1 VGEQR
6 ISKSQVLAS
15 SLVVRQVAEA
25 TSTSSWIADSQYFVR
40 QSQDKLEIV
49 RIEEKSFDLEI
60 ARAISPTQLVD
71 RLRQDN
77 CGKT

>member
-1 VGEQR
+1 MGEQR

-15 SLVVRQVAEA
+15 SLVVHQVAET
-25 TSTSSWIADSQYFVR
+25 TSASSWIADSQYFVR

-49 RIEEKSFDLEI
+49 RIEEKPFDLVI

-71 RLRQDN
+71 RLGQN
-77 CGKT
+77 NSGKT